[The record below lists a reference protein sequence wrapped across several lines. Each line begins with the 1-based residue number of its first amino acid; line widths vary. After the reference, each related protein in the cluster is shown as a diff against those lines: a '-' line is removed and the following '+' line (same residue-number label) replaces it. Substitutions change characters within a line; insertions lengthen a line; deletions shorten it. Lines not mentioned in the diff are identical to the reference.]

1 MFSSMSTTLIKR
13 KEFCRLHWSLRGQSN
28 TQGPRCAGEVGG
40 GFVNCDLLCFKSL
53 PFLVPRPRSS
63 TRFVFPRPSDVC
75 LSGLRDNTHVNCCK
89 PQSACNRHNRG
100 NFLINCSF
108 QDEVINMKAR
118 HPVGLCWLVIGLCS
132 LSFDSLMINAQ
143 GEF

>member
-1 MFSSMSTTLIKR
+1 MYVFVNEHNGNQKKRIFQIALVFTRFNSRTLKD
-13 KEFCRLHWSLRGQSN
+13 L
-28 TQGPRCAGEVGG
+28 GEPGGGGGVGG

-89 PQSACNRHNRG
+89 P
-100 NFLINCSF
+100 
-108 QDEVINMKAR
+108 
-118 HPVGLCWLVIGLCS
+118 
-132 LSFDSLMINAQ
+132 
-143 GEF
+143 